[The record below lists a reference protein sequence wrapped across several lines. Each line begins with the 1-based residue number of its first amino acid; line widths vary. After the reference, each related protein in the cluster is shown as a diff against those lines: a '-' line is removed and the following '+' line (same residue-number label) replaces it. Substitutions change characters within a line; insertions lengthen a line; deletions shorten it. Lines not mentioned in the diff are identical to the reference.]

1 MPDPISRAL
10 LNRVFILFLLS
21 AGLYHLPE
29 AIKSLRLP
37 FVGTTDM
44 FSKDAKAAS
53 ADLASKENQRPPSS
67 PGKNG
72 ITFPLSSVFNDDPS
86 FLTKDRVPVIRMD
99 GQIPVLIQGF
109 LPHFSTIENGR
120 YVTHLDGDY
129 TIVWTVD
136 PRLQQRIGKYILAH
150 RVPYGVFVAANPTN
164 GRLIAFWGSRYNSFS
179 PDILLRATYP
189 AASLFKII
197 TSTDALSHHRIT
209 PDTRIH
215 FHGCLYC
222 IGPAYWKSNRRR
234 DRLEFT
240 VAEALGKSI
249 NTVFAKIA
257 LKYLTPE
264 DLRQTATRYGFNR
277 TINSDIPIDPSHA
290 NIPED
295 LNGFAFASAGFGDV
309 AISPVHAAMIA
320 ASLSN
325 DGVMMEPHLIEKI
338 IDKNGKEIYHD
349 RPTYLFPVA
358 SPRISH
364 TMIGMMRSTV
374 AKGTGRRAFFRWRSN
389 PRLRNV
395 LVAGKTG
402 TLTGKNPAGHYEWFI
417 GTASNENPTIAVAAL
432 TIDQGIWTIKGPD
445 IASQGMFTFFNEK
458 PSQRVPG

>member
-10 LNRVFILFLLS
+10 LNRVFILLLLS

-29 AIKSLRLP
+29 AVQSLRL
-37 FVGTTDM
+37 TIDKTSNM

-53 ADLASKENQRPPSS
+53 NDPTSTIARINEAK
-67 PGKNG
+67 G
-72 ITFPLSSVFNDDPS
+72 ITASFPSLFDEDPS
-86 FLTKDRVPVIRMD
+86 FLTKDKVPVIRLD
-99 GQIPVLIQGF
+99 GKNPVLIEGF

-120 YVTHLDGDY
+120 YVTHLDGGY
-129 TIVWTVD
+129 TVVWTVD
-136 PRLQQRIGKYILAH
+136 PNLQERIGKYIQAH
-150 RVPYGVFVAANPTN
+150 RVPYGVFVAANPKN
-164 GRLIAFWGSRYNSFS
+164 GRLIAFWGSRYKSFD
-179 PDILLRATYP
+179 PELLEKATYP

-209 PDTRIH
+209 PNTRIH
-215 FHGCLYC
+215 FRGCLYC

-277 TINSDIPIDPSHA
+277 TIDSDIPIDPSHA
-290 NIPED
+290 NIPDD

-309 AISPVHAAMIA
+309 AISPIHAAMIA

-325 DGVMMEPHLIEKI
+325 DGVMMRPHLIERI
-338 IDKNGKEIYHD
+338 TD
-349 RPTYLFPVA
+349 RKGNILYQDTATYLFPVA
-358 SPRISH
+358 TPQISH
-364 TMIGMMRSTV
+364 TMIKMMRSTV
-374 AKGTGRRAFFRWRSN
+374 VKGTGRRAFFRWRSN

-417 GTASNENPTIAVAAL
+417 GTASNESPTIAVAAL

-445 IASQGMFTFFNEK
+445 IASKGMFTFFNEK
-458 PSQRVPG
+458 PTQRVPG

>member
-29 AIKSLRLP
+29 ALKSLQFPLAGP
-37 FVGTTDM
+37 ADI

-53 ADLASKENQRPPSS
+53 TDLVPKENPGPPVGQAMNLS
-67 PGKNG
+67 
-72 ITFPLSSVFNDDPS
+72 FPTLFAGDPS

-99 GQIPVLIQGF
+99 GQNPILIQGF
-109 LPHFSTIENGR
+109 LPHFSTVENGH
-120 YVTHLDGDY
+120 YVTHLDGGY
-129 TIVWTVD
+129 TVIWTVD
-136 PRLQQRIGKYILAH
+136 PRLQNRIGKYILAH

-164 GRLIAFWGSRYNSFS
+164 GRLIAFWGSRYHAFT
-179 PDILLRATYP
+179 PEILLKSTYP

-209 PDTRIH
+209 PTTRIH

-264 DLRQTATRYGFNR
+264 DLRQTAIRYGFNR
-277 TINSDIPIDPSHA
+277 TISSDIAIDPSHA

-309 AISPVHAAMIA
+309 AISPIHAAMIA

-325 DGVMMEPHLIEKI
+325 DGVMMQPHLIEKI
-338 IDKNGKEIYHD
+338 IDKDGKELYHD

-358 SPRISH
+358 SPRIAH

-374 AKGTGRRAFFRWRSN
+374 VKGTGRRAFFRWRNN

-417 GTASNENPTIAVAAL
+417 GTASNANPTIAVAAL

-445 IASQGMFTFFNEK
+445 IASKGMFTFFNEK
-458 PSQRVPG
+458 PSQKVPG